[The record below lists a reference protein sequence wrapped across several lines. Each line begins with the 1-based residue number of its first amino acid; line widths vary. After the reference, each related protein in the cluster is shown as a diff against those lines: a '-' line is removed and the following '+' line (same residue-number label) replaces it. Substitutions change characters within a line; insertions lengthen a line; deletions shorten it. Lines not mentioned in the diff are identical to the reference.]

1 MIKNILAVG
10 LLVGSFVVLGF
21 GLRALD
27 NQSYNN
33 GICTEC
39 SGNYEYVRA
48 IEHSSYI
55 EFEYECE
62 NCGKTIR
69 TETRF

>member
-39 SGNYEYVRA
+39 NGNYEYVRA

-55 EFEYECE
+55 EFEYECK